1 MILVFLEQSFHVSW
15 VSAVVEIS
23 AGYIADGRIYASCLK
38 IPEQSH
44 WIIFSELYWTRDF
57 IAEELLN
64 KVLHIKGFM
73 NKELHV
79 WRSLKKG
86 LPKNALNYKGIL
98 HKWFHVQGYLRMD
111 YIFKDPEQ
119 GILCSRFTEEGISF
133 SRIIEQTITCWM
145 LIVQG
150 LYVQVLLQGII
161 CSRIIK
167 QTITCSLFKDYMCKY
182 YLTMDYMFKYSWTR
196 TFKERRIKI
205 VKEKSWV
212 QIFRKQ
218 EKD

>member
-1 MILVFLEQSFHVSW
+1 
-15 VSAVVEIS
+15 
-23 AGYIADGRIYASCLK
+23 
-38 IPEQSH
+38 
-44 WIIFSELYWTRDF
+44 
-57 IAEELLN
+57 
-64 KVLHIKGFM
+64 M

-98 HKWFHVQGYLRMD
+98 HKWLHVQGYLRMD

-150 LYVQVLLQGII
+150 LYVQVLLNNG
-161 CSRIIK
+161 
-167 QTITCSLFKDYMCKY
+167 LY
-182 YLTMDYMFKYSWTR
+182 
-196 TFKERRIKI
+196 
-205 VKEKSWV
+205 V
-212 QIFRKQ
+212 QVFLNKGF
-218 EKD
+218 